1 MKIPTQLVFLR
12 HSGFTLAETLLT
24 MAFLAISAGAAVP
37 HVASHLEQA
46 RIARAA
52 EDIGRIE
59 AALRAYRDQHHELP
73 DSLEQLPLP
82 VSLDPWGR
90 PYEYVN
96 FATRGLSEQ
105 RYFHNLPLNSDYDLY
120 SRGADGLTDI
130 ALNADGAA
138 DDVVRGRDGEFV
150 GLASDF

>member
-1 MKIPTQLVFLR
+1 MASLIPMR

-37 HVASHLEQA
+37 SVATHLEQTRA
-46 RIARAA
+46 AHAA
-52 EDIGRIE
+52 EDIRRIE
-59 AALRAYRDQHHELP
+59 TALKDYRDQHHELP
-73 DSLEQLPLP
+73 DSLEQLPLGIL
-82 VSLDPWGR
+82 LDPWGH

-105 RYFHNLPLNSDYDLY
+105 RYYHNLPLNSDYDLY
-120 SRGADGLTDI
+120 SRGADGRTDI
-130 ALNADGAA
+130 ALNSASAA

-150 GLASDF
+150 GVAAEF

>member
-1 MKIPTQLVFLR
+1 MMTNLIPMR

-24 MAFLAISAGAAVP
+24 MALLAITAGAAVP
-37 HVASHLEQA
+37 NVSTHLEQTRA
-46 RIARAA
+46 THAA
-52 EDIGRIE
+52 EDIRRIE
-59 AALRAYRDQHHELP
+59 TALKDYREQHHELP
-73 DSLEQLPLP
+73 DSLEQLPLAVP
-82 VSLDPWGR
+82 LDPWGR

-120 SRGADGLTDI
+120 SRGADGRTDI
-130 ALNADGAA
+130 PLNAASAA

-150 GLASDF
+150 GLAAEF

>member
-1 MKIPTQLVFLR
+1 MSRLIPLR
-12 HSGFTLAETLLT
+12 ASGFTLAETLLT

-37 HVASHLEQA
+37 RVATHLEETRA
-46 RIARAA
+46 ARAA
-52 EDIGRIE
+52 EDIRRIE
-59 AALRAYRDQHHELP
+59 TALKDYRAQHHELP
-73 DSLEQLPLP
+73 DSLAQLPQA

-120 SRGADGLTDI
+120 SRGADGRTDI
-130 ALNADGAA
+130 ALNAASAA

-150 GLASDF
+150 GLASEF